1 MDTSKCSVLDIIKNL
16 IYENYIKYQMLKE
29 DKGKSHFV
37 LIKYLI
43 NFVYNQTLHC

>member
-16 IYENYIKYQMLKE
+16 IYENHIKYQMLKE
-29 DKGKSHFV
+29 DKAKSHFV

-43 NFVYNQTLHC
+43 SFVYNQTLHC